1 MQRRR
6 HGRQTRQPLRS
17 AKAIANHSPTR
28 YIKLTI
34 AYDGTDFHGWQV
46 QKNKPTVQGEIIN
59 VLRRLTQENITL
71 HGAGRTDAGVHA
83 LGQIGSFRTQSTL
96 TAGEFQRAL
105 NAILPPTI
113 RIMQTEET
121 GPQFNARWS
130 AKGKIYRYRIYRG
143 KVVPP
148 HVYRYVLHYPFPL
161 NEDAMR
167 EATALFVGTHDFSSF
182 AASTGSEEDDKERSM
197 EREVYAAELL
207 RAHDPYDSDNG
218 GLVERVTDNLEET
231 DVGGLFGGGCGFAAG
246 ERLLVCFR
254 GKETFFFFDRLVNI
268 PGRCLFGN
276 GIAFATDTLE
286 CLECFLGILVS
297 CEPSWTFWD
306 ENQPEELH

>member
-1 MQRRR
+1 VQRRR

-17 AKAIANHSPTR
+17 AKAIARHSPTR

-96 TAGEFQRAL
+96 TAAEFQRAL
-105 NAILPPTI
+105 NAILPPSI
-113 RIMQTEET
+113 RIMQSEET

-148 HVYRYVLHYPFPL
+148 DVYRYVLHYPFPL
-161 NEDAMR
+161 NEEAMR
-167 EATALFVGTHDFSSF
+167 EATALFLGTHDFSSF

-207 RAHDPYDSDNG
+207 RSPDNEELIFSIRG
-218 GLVERVTDNLEET
+218 RSFLRYMVRKIVGTLLDVGRGKLTVEDVERLFALKDRSKSGPTVPAQGLTMVEVQLEES
-231 DVGGLFGGGCGFAAG
+231 F
-246 ERLLVCFR
+246 RL
-254 GKETFFFFDRLVNI
+254 
-268 PGRCLFGN
+268 
-276 GIAFATDTLE
+276 
-286 CLECFLGILVS
+286 
-297 CEPSWTFWD
+297 
-306 ENQPEELH
+306 